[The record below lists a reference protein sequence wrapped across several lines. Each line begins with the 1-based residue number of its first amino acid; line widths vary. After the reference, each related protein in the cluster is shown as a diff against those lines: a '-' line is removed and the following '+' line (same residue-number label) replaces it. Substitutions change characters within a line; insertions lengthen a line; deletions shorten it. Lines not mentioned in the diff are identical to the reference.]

1 MPEWLQTVRT
11 LAESYDQCVSQHVI
25 AFCHKM
31 AVCSMT
37 GPCVTTGAFL
47 PTVALELLDLGCR
60 LVTKLH
66 PRLQAVVVVARG
78 PPIKRPQRPYST
90 QSPGGV
96 VKLDGMLASL
106 RGIWR
111 QIKPQAVNVVR
122 TVDTRAL
129 RTVAVAAVLPE
140 AMPGQALCP
149 FKCGPR
155 QTG

>member
-1 MPEWLQTVRT
+1 M
-11 LAESYDQCVSQHVI
+11 
-25 AFCHKM
+25 
-31 AVCSMT
+31 
-37 GPCVTTGAFL
+37 
-47 PTVALELLDLGCR
+47 
-60 LVTKLH
+60 
-66 PRLQAVVVVARG
+66 
-78 PPIKRPQRPYST
+78 
-90 QSPGGV
+90 
-96 VKLDGMLASL
+96 KLDGMLASL